1 MSVMSN
7 PGPAFGVLADRT
19 RLRIVEHLRSG
30 ERSVGTL
37 VDSLSVSQPGIS
49 RHLRIL
55 HNSGFVRVRADGQK
69 RFYSLRRQP
78 FRELD
83 DWVHGYRDLV
93 EARFNRL
100 EKLVEAE
107 NIDSRS
113 ARQSEQR
120 T

>member
-1 MSVMSN
+1 MSN
-7 PGPAFGVLADRT
+7 PSPAFGILADRT

-37 VDSLSVSQPGIS
+37 VNSLSVSQPGVS

-55 HNSGFVRVRADGQK
+55 HNAGFVRVRAEGQK
-69 RFYSLRRQP
+69 RLYSLRRQP

-83 DWVHGYRDLV
+83 EWVHDYRDLV
-93 EARFNRL
+93 EARLDRL
-100 EKLVEAE
+100 EKLVEGEAP
-107 NIDSRS
+107 DSHSAPRS
-113 ARQSEQR
+113 ARR